1 MCTTIS
7 ERRVREKLAAH
18 FGAEQV
24 ERVEPLSEHAYRARL
39 AGGGLAVAII
49 QEDGAVTVRE
59 LEAVC

>member
-1 MCTTIS
+1 MCATIS

-18 FGAEQV
+18 FGVDQV
-24 ERVEPLSEHAYRARL
+24 VLVEPLSEHAYRARL
-39 AGGGLAVAII
+39 AGGGLAIAMV